1 MRHAPE
7 VLHSNNANV
16 QSRFRYYERII
27 ALIVDNYALKI
38 EQVSKQK
45 ILKTEK

>member
-7 VLHSNNANV
+7 VLHSNIANIE
-16 QSRFRYYERII
+16 SRFRYYERII

-38 EQVSKQK
+38 DQVSKQK
-45 ILKTEK
+45 KTEK

>member
-7 VLHSNNANV
+7 VLHSNIANIE
-16 QSRFRYYERII
+16 SRFRYYAIII
-27 ALIVDNYALKI
+27 ALIVDNYASKI

-45 ILKTEK
+45 RL